1 MPQDTGRVRHL
12 TDSEIKSLEPFRAE
26 IHYSTR
32 YKDDLH
38 EYRHVI
44 LPKLMLKSIPREFFD
59 TESGTLKLLLEDEW
73 RALGI
78 TQVSNISSSHTSTL
92 TPYRASD
99 GHTTRHTSPNP
110 GSCSSSAS
118 SRLDVPLA
126 ATRRDKL
133 RDNLS
138 RPLVYSNLH
147 CDYHIGIVVSLL

>member
-78 TQVSNISSSHTSTL
+78 TQVTYNI
-92 TPYRASD
+92 
-99 GHTTRHTSPNP
+99 
-110 GSCSSSAS
+110 
-118 SRLDVPLA
+118 
-126 ATRRDKL
+126 RR
-133 RDNLS
+133 RWQ
-138 RPLVYSNLH
+138 H
-147 CDYHIGIVVSLL
+147 